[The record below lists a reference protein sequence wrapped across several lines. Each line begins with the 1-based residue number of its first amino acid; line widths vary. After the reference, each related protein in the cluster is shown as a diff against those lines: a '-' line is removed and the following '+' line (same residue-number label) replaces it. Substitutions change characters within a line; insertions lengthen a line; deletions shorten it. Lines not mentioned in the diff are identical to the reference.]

1 MKGRDMK
8 SKADGYGDFLEAWS
22 SIVEEANRLGLV
34 EFVFKYKGKLYISTW
49 TGLRWREPY
58 QVQELK

>member
-1 MKGRDMK
+1 MK
-8 SKADGYGDFLEAWS
+8 SKAKGDNYDNVIEAWDS
-22 SIVEEANRLGLV
+22 KMEEANRLKLP
-34 EFVFKYKGKLYISTW
+34 EFVFKVKGKMYISTW